1 MTATDTT
8 LRAADAVF
16 VAEQAVGRARRVV
29 EELQTTVTSALRVLD
44 DAELDSAKA
53 RLTDRG
59 DFYLEAASEDLGRL
73 QTRCNDIP
81 ELTRELFGHLNRA
94 SESLNEARGFLDLAD
109 TSDPVV
115 AGDVAQLKPRIA
127 VVGEMVAL
135 AKPVAQH
142 VDSGRRASQDV
153 TPPALLEPVTL
164 DRSIRTAG
172 KELGRA
178 DEDVRLLGDVVD
190 HAATS
195 ARQSAA
201 IAAEI
206 SDNARRRMSEHGRD
220 SVPSAATSAATSRPR
235 SPTRTGRTRSST
247 PPRASA
253 PAAER

>member
-1 MTATDTT
+1 MTSTDTT

-29 EELQTTVTSALRVLD
+29 QELQTTVTSALRVLD

-59 DFYLEAASEDLGRL
+59 DFYLGAAGEHLGRL
-73 QTRCNDIP
+73 QTRCNDMP
-81 ELTRELFGHLNRA
+81 ELTRELFGHLNRT
-94 SESLNEARGFLDLAD
+94 SESLAEARGFLDLAD

-127 VVGEMVAL
+127 IVGEMVAL
-135 AKPVAQH
+135 AKPVAQLAAQH
-142 VDSGRRASQDV
+142 VDCARRASQDV

-178 DEDVRLLGDVVD
+178 DEDVRFLGDVLD

-206 SDNARRRMSEHGRD
+206 SDNAHRRLSEHGRD
-220 SVPSAATSAATSRPR
+220 PVPSAA
-235 SPTRTGRTRSST
+235 
-247 PPRASA
+247 A
-253 PAAER
+253 PAPGSPAR